1 MIFNNIDIAKQFR
14 CKVLSKGNTFFT
26 TDKINTVEQM
36 GMVLA
41 MSTSPQVRVITCE
54 ILVKAGNRMK
64 LYAKLSE
71 LAKFLQNA
79 PVARLIDKE
88 QAHLFY
94 YAKCTSISNPV
105 LKGST
110 ARFSL
115 EFTCTDYRP
124 HYVSSGK
131 ALYGSEKPVFNFR
144 FAEKHCFD
152 DFGMVFVLD
161 EVPLLPKQEIY
172 TYDIGGRDGTIRS
185 KGVKLGEMEL
195 KGTFYMTKEELPN
208 LLSEKMYAIK
218 KWLLQEDREELAFDC
233 MPDVFFLADVVNSL
247 SLDMKKWENGA
258 IQISFTLQ
266 PYAWNKELTE
276 KALALQDETGSI
288 SLSNELNS
296 HFACELICTVENLGS
311 APITKI
317 EIADSKGH
325 KALIELADRPLV
337 SGELLSY
344 NGQYATARIGNEK
357 LTKYVSLQGDLPM
370 IQEDKTLQFRLVG
383 NENAKIAIKTRGK
396 H

>member
-1 MIFNNIDIAKQFR
+1 MIFNNINIAKQFK
-14 CKVLSKGNTFFT
+14 CKLLSKGNTFFA
-26 TDKINTVEQM
+26 TDKVNTVEQL

-41 MSTSPQVRVITCE
+41 MSASPQVRVITCE
-54 ILVKAGNRMK
+54 VLVKAGNRMK

-71 LAKFLQNA
+71 IAKFLQNA

-94 YAKCTSISNPV
+94 HAKCTSISKPSI
-105 LKGST
+105 KGST
-110 ARFSL
+110 AKFSL

-144 FAEKHCFD
+144 FAGKHCFD

-185 KGVKLGEMEL
+185 KGLKLGEMEL
-195 KGTFYMTKEELPN
+195 KGTLYMTKEELPS
-208 LLSEKMYAIK
+208 LLTEKMYAIK
-218 KWLLQEDREELAFDC
+218 KWLIQEDREELYFDC

-247 SLDMKKWENGA
+247 SLDMKMWENGA
-258 IQISFTLQ
+258 IHISFTLQ

-276 KALALQDETGSI
+276 KVLALQNETGSI
-288 SLSNELNS
+288 SLNDELNS
-296 HFACELICTVENLGS
+296 HFACEFIASIKNLGT

-317 EIADSKGH
+317 EIADNLGN
-325 KALIELADRPLV
+325 KALLELADRPLA
-337 SGELLSY
+337 SGETLYY
-344 NGQYATARIGNEK
+344 NSQYATVKVGNEK
-357 LTKYVSLQGDLPM
+357 LTKYVKLQGDLPV
-370 IQEDKTLQFRLVG
+370 IREDKILDFRLVG
-383 NENAKIAIKTRGK
+383 NENAKITIQTRGK